1 MSGAALHALAQA
13 AGVLV
18 DWEDAASQPQ
28 RVGPDTLRAVLS
40 ALQLPADSEAQC
52 RQSLRD
58 LQQVQAEPKLLTAV
72 PGARVEVAGGPGERY
87 RLIHED
93 GQTHEGVFDAQGAL
107 QAPDTTGYWTLE
119 DDHGTRTVAVA
130 PPRCFGIADLTGE
143 PTPRSWGVALQVY
156 SARGADDAGIGDA
169 QGALE
174 WAQRI
179 AACGGDALALS
190 PVHAARPLHGP
201 YSPYS
206 PSDRRFF
213 DPLHAA
219 PALLLGRAQ
228 ARHGLQLAGLG
239 ELAQALGDA
248 TLVDWRASS
257 SLRWQ
262 WLQTLY
268 ARRDTLGAALHEDL
282 QQFAR
287 DGDGALQA
295 YCAFAANDFG
305 DGNPDLHLF
314 AQWLATRSWQLVQ
327 ARSREA
333 GLRIGLIADL
343 AVGFD
348 PLGAEA
354 AAWPQA
360 VLHGLELGA
369 PPDAFNADGQVWGI
383 TGYSPTGLV
392 QTGFAPFIELLRA
405 VMRDRGGVRIDHILG
420 LLRLW
425 TVPRGAQ
432 QGEGA
437 YLRYPLQDLLRL
449 LAIESWRHRAIVIG
463 EDLGVVPPGIREEL
477 SRQGVMGMDVLMFT
491 RDRDGRFL
499 PPSQWRADAV
509 AMTTT
514 HDLPTL
520 LGWRGSVDIAWRQ
533 RMGLLKPGQHDADV
547 AARDADVAALVEA
560 VDAVGLDLPDTPAAW
575 RTFTAASPAPLALL
589 PAEDAMQLEEQPN
602 LPGTVEGHPNWR
614 RRLPDIAGD
623 DGLDAR
629 LATFHRARHRPLDQ
643 DA

>member
-1 MSGAALHALAQA
+1 VSETALHALAQA
-13 AGVLV
+13 AGILI
-18 DWEDAASQPQ
+18 DWEDAASKPQ

-58 LQQVQAEPKLLTAV
+58 LQLAQAEPKLFTAT
-72 PGARVEVAGGPGERY
+72 PASEVAAARRAGGHY

-93 GQTHEGVFDAQGAL
+93 GDSCEGRFDAQGAL
-107 QAPDTTGYWTLE
+107 RAPEKTGYWTLE
-119 DDHGTRTVAVA
+119 EDHGTCTLAVA
-130 PPRCFGIADLTGE
+130 PSRCFGVADLTGE
-143 PTPRSWGVALQVY
+143 PAPRSWGVALQVY
-156 SARGADDAGIGDA
+156 SARGSDDAGIGDA
-169 QGALE
+169 QAALR
-174 WAQRI
+174 WAQRV
-179 AACGGDALALS
+179 AANGGDALALS
-190 PVHAARPLHGP
+190 PVHAARPLRGY

-206 PSDRRFF
+206 PSDRRFL

-219 PALLLGRAQ
+219 PALVLGQAQ
-228 ARHGLQLAGLG
+228 ARHGLQLAGVG
-239 ELAQALGDA
+239 ELAQALA
-248 TLVDWRASS
+248 QAPLVDWRASS
-257 SLRWQ
+257 TVRWQ
-262 WLQTLY
+262 WLQALY
-268 ARRDTLGAALHEDL
+268 GRRDTFGAGLLEDL

-287 DGDGALQA
+287 QGDAALQA
-295 YCAFAANDFG
+295 YCAFAAADFG

-314 AQWLATRSWQLVQ
+314 AQWLAARSWQAAQTQ
-327 ARSREA
+327 ARQD
-333 GLRIGLIADL
+333 GMRIGLIADL

-348 PLGAEA
+348 PQGAEA

-360 VLHGLELGA
+360 VLQGLELGA

-392 QTGFAPFIELLRA
+392 QTGFAPFIALLRA

-425 TVPRGAQ
+425 TVPRGAR

-449 LAIESWRHRAIVIG
+449 LALESWRHRAIVIG

-491 RDRDGRFL
+491 RDRDGHFL
-499 PPSQWRADAV
+499 PPSQWRNDAV

-520 LGWRGSVDIAWRQ
+520 LGWRDSVDTGWRQ
-533 RMGLLKPGQHDADV
+533 RMGLLKAGQHDTDV
-547 AARDADVAALVEA
+547 AARQADVAALVKA
-560 VDAVGLDLPDTPAAW
+560 VQATGLDLPDTPAAW
-575 RTFTAASPAPLALL
+575 RAFTAASPAPLALL

-614 RRLPDIAGD
+614 RRLPDIAQD
-623 DGLDAR
+623 DALDAR